1 MKTSLI
7 QKAAVYV
14 LEHGL
19 TDESIRTI
27 AQGIG
32 TSHRMINYHFGSSD
46 GFWEA
51 LINEIRRI
59 EIEKSKRYF
68 SGPHDQPALEISR
81 AWAHFSTPEYQKVF
95 RIIFEIYVKVL
106 RAPQEH
112 ETFVHSFVDEWV
124 NLLADGFSRHYQMQ
138 AGEAR
143 QYARLR
149 LACIRGLM
157 LDLLLTQEAE
167 SIARAAQLFD
177 EMVASQLERR
187 SLA

>member
-1 MKTSLI
+1 MRTSII
-7 QKAAVYV
+7 QNAAAYV

-19 TDESIRTI
+19 ADESIRTI

-32 TSHRMINYHFGSSD
+32 TSHRMINYHFGGSE

-59 EIEKSKRYF
+59 ELDKSRKYF
-68 SGPHDQPALEISR
+68 ASQQAQPNHGISR
-81 AWAHFSTPEYQKVF
+81 AWTYFSTPEYQKIF

-112 ETFVHSFVDEWV
+112 EAFMRSFVDEWL
-124 NLLADGFSRHYQMQ
+124 NLLAASFTERYQLA
-138 AGEAR
+138 AGEAM

-157 LDLLLTQEAE
+157 LDLLLTQESE
-167 SIARAAQLFD
+167 SIAQAAQLFD
-177 EMVASQLERR
+177 QMLSNQLTRR
-187 SLA
+187 

>member
-1 MKTSLI
+1 MKPTLI
-7 QKAAVYV
+7 QNAATYV

-19 TDESIRTI
+19 ADESIRTI

-32 TSHRMINYHFGSSD
+32 TSHRMINYHFGGSE

-59 EIEKSKRYF
+59 EIDKSRSYF
-68 SGPHDQPALEISR
+68 ASR
-81 AWAHFSTPEYQKVF
+81 QTAPDLGIAQAWAYFSTPEYQKIF

-106 RAPQEH
+106 RSPQGH
-112 ETFVHSFVDEWV
+112 EAFARSFVDEWLG
-124 NLLADGFSRHYQMQ
+124 LLSASYAQHYQLP
-138 AGEAR
+138 ASEALP
-143 QYARLR
+143 YARLR

-167 SIARAAQLFD
+167 SIAQAAQLFD
-177 EMVASQLERR
+177 QMLAGQLTRR
-187 SLA
+187 

>member
-1 MKTSLI
+1 LKTSII
-7 QKAAVYV
+7 QNAAAYV

-19 TDESIRTI
+19 ADESIRTI

-32 TSHRMINYHFGSSD
+32 TSHRMINYHFGGSE

-59 EIEKSKRYF
+59 ELDKSRKYF
-68 SGPHDQPALEISR
+68 ASQQAAPDAGISR
-81 AWAHFSTPEYQKVF
+81 AWAYFSTPEYQRIF

-112 ETFVHSFVDEWV
+112 EAFVGSFVNEWLG
-124 NLLADGFSRHYQMQ
+124 LLAASYAQHYRL
-138 AGEAR
+138 AASEAA

-167 SIARAAQLFD
+167 NIAQAAQLFD
-177 EMVASQLERR
+177 QMLLAQLTRR
-187 SLA
+187 A